1 MSRWSKVAPRPRADL
16 AGRLAATKL
25 RVIFRHFMDV
35 RHAPLPLQYLTDAW
49 LILSVGSLIAVYLVG

>member
-1 MSRWSKVAPRPRADL
+1 
-16 AGRLAATKL
+16 
-25 RVIFRHFMDV
+25 VIFRHFMDV